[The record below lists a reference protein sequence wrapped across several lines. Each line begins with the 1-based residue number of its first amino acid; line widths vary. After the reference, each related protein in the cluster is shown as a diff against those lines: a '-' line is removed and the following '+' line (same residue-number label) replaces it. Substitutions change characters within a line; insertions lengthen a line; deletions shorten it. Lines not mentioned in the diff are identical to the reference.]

1 MIKLIKKYFELGIK
15 KIEIETE
22 VLQKMKINNL
32 LYEKT
37 LNNSV
42 DWHNF
47 KAIEQRIFNE
57 ENLKYLTNKTILNEQ
72 ENVDLNVL
80 KRLENKI

>member
-32 LYEKT
+32 LYEKN

-47 KAIEQRIFNE
+47 KVIEQRIFNE
-57 ENLKYLTNKTILNEQ
+57 ENLKYLTNKTILDEQ
-72 ENVDLNVL
+72 ENVNLNVL